1 VLAVENAVAVGV
13 QEKSEAERRAAEELA
28 EKRRRLRGQRL
39 KWYGRWLAK
48 DLERMVDD
56 WERARRVREFL
67 AEYDRRVPSDGLGE
81 IATRWRKAT
90 GQFAENLDPMNHIA
104 ELAKE
109 LEPSDEVL
117 EALMP
122 RTKEEEE

>member
-1 VLAVENAVAVGV
+1 
-13 QEKSEAERRAAEELA
+13 
-28 EKRRRLRGQRL
+28 
-39 KWYGRWLAK
+39 
-48 DLERMVDD
+48 MVDD
-56 WERARRVREFL
+56 WEHARREREFL
-67 AEYDRRVPSDGLGE
+67 AAYDRRLPSEGLGE
-81 IATRWRKAT
+81 MAARWRKAT
-90 GQFAENLDPMNHIA
+90 EQFAENLDPMNHLA